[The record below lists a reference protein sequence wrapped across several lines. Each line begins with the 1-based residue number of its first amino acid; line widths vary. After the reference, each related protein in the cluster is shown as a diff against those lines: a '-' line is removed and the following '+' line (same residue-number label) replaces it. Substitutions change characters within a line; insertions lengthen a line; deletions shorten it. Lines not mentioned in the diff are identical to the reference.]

1 MKAARGSARRFDPWA
16 QSWNEMWLTYFM
28 RPQNHRYEGRSVAEV
43 ADSRRQHPVDAL
55 CDLLIEED
63 LQLSY
68 VGQGANGNTLPA
80 FVTHPLSMVGS
91 DALLIGDFPSPRTY
105 GCFPVILAEYVREEN
120 QISLPAAIRKM
131 TSFPAQRLGIPDR
144 GILRD
149 GMKADVTVFHPRN
162 VKTHATRTN
171 PKQFPIGIEY
181 VIVNGTLVV
190 DQGEHTGALPG
201 RALRHGRAAT

>member
-1 MKAARGSARRFDPWA
+1 
-16 QSWNEMWLTYFM
+16 M

-55 CDLLIEED
+55 CDLLLEED

-80 FVTHPLSMVGS
+80 FVTHPLSMVG
-91 DALLIGDFPSPRTY
+91 AATPSSSATSPAHAPTAAS
-105 GCFPVILAEYVREEN
+105 PSSLAEYVREEN

-149 GMKADVTVFHPRN
+149 GMKADITVFHPRN
-162 VKTHATRTN
+162 VKTAATRTN